1 MDHDQMVRGLGISM
15 VRGGALWGVEMAL
28 YLSCEKA
35 PSAWSP
41 TIGALMSVRKRS
53 VAKAPGDIVSMVAA
67 PTYEVV

>member
-1 MDHDQMVRGLGISM
+1 MVRGEGISM
-15 VRGGALWGVEMAL
+15 VRGSAWGVEMAL

-53 VAKAPGDIVSMVAA
+53 VAKAPGDIVLIVAA
-67 PTYEVV
+67 TYEVVL